1 MAVTKKTNLVI
12 PEVMGPAIEAK
23 LLAGLK
29 LLPYAKVD
37 NTLVGGEGD
46 KVTIPVWAY
55 SGDAVEVAE
64 GETCPT
70 SALNATKREYA
81 VKKSMKAFP
90 ITDEAADSAHGDPI
104 AQAEHQIGLSIR
116 SKIDQD
122 LVNACYESTVYVN
135 KSTAKIGYDEIVA
148 GATAFDSEGNPD
160 KVIFIHPQQEGD
172 ILLDEYFMDRSKFGE
187 AVGVEGVIGKIAGC
201 FVKKSKRVFKVL
213 YEKNSEGTLT
223 VVADDTAEPTSS
235 QVKLSVA
242 QAGCMDTLAVNDK
255 VNAVTPYW
263 VNPIVAIGEG
273 DEDTEDPTA
282 ALTIFLKRDVKI
294 EAQRNALNQT
304 TTVVGS
310 KYYIAALTNA
320 GKVVL
325 LKVKA

>member
-23 LLAGLK
+23 LLAGLA

-70 SALNATKREYA
+70 SALSATKREYT

-122 LVNACYESTVYVN
+122 LVDAAYESTVFVN
-135 KSTAKIGYDEIVA
+135 KSSSKIGYDEIVA

-160 KVIFIHPQQEGD
+160 KVIFINPAQEGAM
-172 ILLDEYFMDRSKFGE
+172 LMDEYFMDRSKFGE
-187 AVGVEGVIGKIAGC
+187 AVGVEGAIGKVAGC
-201 FVKKSKRVFKVL
+201 WVKKSKRVFKVS
-213 YEKNSEGTLT
+213 YEKDNASGTET
-223 VVADDTAEPTSS
+223 VVADSATPSTHEI
-235 QVKLSVA
+235 KLSVA
-242 QAGCMDTLAVNDK
+242 QAGCFDVLEVGNK
-255 VNAVTPYW
+255 VNIVTPYYIC
-263 VNPIVAIGEG
+263 PIIAISEG
-273 DEDTEDPTA
+273 NEDTEDPTA

-304 TTVVGS
+304 TTIVGS
-310 KYYIAALTNA
+310 KYYVAALTNA